1 MTLDGKTVVSVS
13 GTNTTNNSN
22 EITGESEGT
31 EQQQQQQ
38 QEPSAI
44 EIAPATM
51 TNNETNELTTEEL
64 ISSFPVPKLA
74 SLTLKISNP
83 RWVVPVLPEQELEC
97 LLNSAIELT
106 KAGIDHDCEPCV
118 RFYREGLLLSF
129 QKILTDE
136 AVNSWKNNIH
146 RCILMSCGKLMQ
158 LCALHMKRD
167 NPYLLELLTM
177 ALDPENKFHSF
188 NTTRQSEMYLGS
200 PAAGF
205 TGDDLWGTDEEVFA
219 VSPSEPKKPRGWLV
233 DLINRF
239 GQFGGFDNL
248 LERFNCGITLL
259 KKSDGETPMQISSS
273 GGTSSSISL
282 SDDSCKMKTSTMS
295 SSGTNST
302 STSMVLDDSN
312 KITLPLTQALL
323 RPFGQCAELLTLPT
337 IEKYFMPIWE
347 VVLELIDNLS
357 DDELKREAKT
367 EGRSDAIN
375 GIVKA
380 AKALAIRLPNQENL
394 IKELEMFR
402 LKMILRLLQVSSFN
416 GKMNALNEIN
426 KVLSTVS
433 YYPHRTPHGPHGP
446 PEDEMDWLTAEKMAV
461 SIFLKNHEM
470 NTNFIYLSRF

>member
-1 MTLDGKTVVSVS
+1 MTLDGKTVVGV
-13 GTNTTNNSN
+13 GVTNTTNNSN
-22 EITGESEGT
+22 ETTGST
-31 EQQQQQQ
+31 EQQQQQAS
-38 QEPSAI
+38 SASDT
-44 EIAPATM
+44 IATA
-51 TNNETNELTTEEL
+51 NNETNELTTEEL
-64 ISSFPVPKLA
+64 IASFSVPKLA

-106 KAGIDHDCEPCV
+106 IAGVDHDCEPCV

-188 NTTRQSEMYLGS
+188 NTTRQSEMYLGA
-200 PAAGF
+200 PAAGSS
-205 TGDDLWGTDEEVFA
+205 GEELWGTNEAIYA
-219 VSPSEPKKPRGWLV
+219 VSPTEPKKPRGWLV

-248 LERFNCGITLL
+248 LERFNSGITLL
-259 KKSDGETPMQISSS
+259 KKSDGEIPMQISSS
-273 GGTSSSISL
+273 GGTPSSISL
-282 SDDSCKMKTSTMS
+282 SDDSSSKMKTSTMS

-302 STSMVLDDSN
+302 STSMVLDDTN

-347 VVLELIDNLS
+347 VVLELLDNLS

-433 YYPHRTPHGPHGP
+433 YYPHRTAHGPHGP

-461 SIFLKNHEM
+461 SCFLYYIPFN
-470 NTNFIYLSRF
+470 N